1 MDSSDSHSQLESL
14 ESKDLQ
20 TISSAGD
27 SLITESAGEEQATI
41 MSTIENEYDCCICR
55 LSSGSSSDRPLG
67 AVTLLQ
73 STSGT
78 FLICFKRF

>member
-1 MDSSDSHSQLESL
+1 MDSSDSQLESL
-14 ESKDLQ
+14 ESKDLH
-20 TISSAGD
+20 TISSGGD

-55 LSSGSSSDRPLG
+55 LSSSSSSDRPLG

-78 FLICFKRF
+78 FFNLF